1 MVSFWVSITSIVLA
15 RVLGASLLG
24 QYNYWLWLIGLLAL
38 VASPGL
44 PQAMTKFGA
53 EYLGQGE
60 RQTASAIFAR
70 LLQLELL
77 LGALVGGAGAC
88 LCLG

>member
-1 MVSFWVSITSIVLA
+1 MTVYQTIAKNTYWSALSTVGGLILGVVTSIVLA

-44 PQAMTKFGA
+44 PQ
-53 EYLGQGE
+53 
-60 RQTASAIFAR
+60 R
-70 LLQLELL
+70 
-77 LGALVGGAGAC
+77 
-88 LCLG
+88 